1 VSPKVCAVLCCGSTA
16 EVETH
21 HLYSVKDG
29 CPDHLKIW
37 LCRVCHE
44 QTHGMLSQRIALD
57 HRRLMMEG
65 IAQGQGGWEIQGK
78 ADWHRRGQDPE
89 AACHDAADR
98 DRQEA
103 RHRQEQR
110 LPFARRPAALIWA
123 SPGRDHVALPRGR

>member
-1 VSPKVCAVLCCGSTA
+1 MVGVGTREEVSARLSVSPKVCAVLCCESTA

-57 HRRLMMEG
+57 HRRLTMEG
-65 IAQGQGGWEIQGK
+65 IARAKAAGK
-78 ADWHRRGQDPE
+78 
-89 AACHDAADR
+89 
-98 DRQEA
+98 
-103 RHRQEQR
+103 
-110 LPFARRPAALIWA
+110 
-123 SPGRDHVALPRGR
+123 